1 MLSFAAKYF
10 PAMQKGYAVFL
21 LAAIFSA
28 AATCFYG
35 FTAKL
40 GPVAHRKK
48 IIWAV
53 GLAGYGL
60 SLYGFSNFVANVY
73 PLVGT
78 VSLIFFGMEI
88 LHFFRLKRAGSGGG
102 GA

>member
-1 MLSFAAKYF
+1 PSLKN
-10 PAMQKGYAVFL
+10 GYALFL

-28 AATCFYG
+28 ATTCFYG

-40 GPVAHRKK
+40 GPVSHRKS
-48 IIWAV
+48 IIWIIGV
-53 GLAGYGL
+53 AGYGL

-78 VSLIFFGMEI
+78 VSLFFFGLEI
-88 LHFFRLKRAGSGGG
+88 VHFIRLRSPDATGSRR
-102 GA
+102 